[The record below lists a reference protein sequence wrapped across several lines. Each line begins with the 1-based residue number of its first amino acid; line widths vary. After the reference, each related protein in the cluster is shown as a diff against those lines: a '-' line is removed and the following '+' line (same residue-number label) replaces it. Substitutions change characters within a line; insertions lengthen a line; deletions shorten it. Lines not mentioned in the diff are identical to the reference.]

1 MEFNQIIEFLRTVAK
16 LGNLAGDLGKL
27 MAGSAELS

>member
-1 MEFNQIIEFLRTVAK
+1 MEFNEIIEFLRMVAK

-27 MAGSAELS
+27 LTGSAELS